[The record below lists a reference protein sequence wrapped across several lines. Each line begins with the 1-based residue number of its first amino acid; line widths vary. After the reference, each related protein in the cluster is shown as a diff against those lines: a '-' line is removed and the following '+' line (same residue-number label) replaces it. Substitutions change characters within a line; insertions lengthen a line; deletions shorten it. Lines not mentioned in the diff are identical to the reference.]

1 MKRHLLSALALTV
14 ALPLVAQT
22 AAPAAQAEA
31 EKIVAV
37 VNGEK
42 ITKEKL
48 DQLWFRVGAKMRKQY
63 EKTGGKQAFL
73 DNYIRKRLVLQE
85 ALKAGFDKRSNV
97 QMEMEAAKESAMFD
111 LYIRDVVAEEYV
123 NEDQVREYYEAH
135 KSDFAVKEK
144 AHVRHIV
151 ITAKDTGPIRRS
163 REQAMAI
170 IGNVMAELHPYRA
183 QAGFG
188 ARFAEAARKYSEDGV
203 REQGGDLGWVEKG
216 LLDPKFEEVAWA
228 LRPGTMSGI
237 VETPFGLHLIFLEG
251 KQGESTEAYNQAR
264 ADIREFLM
272 AQNAAKVMETV
283 NRLTGELRTNSKVS
297 VFPENL
303 E

>member
-22 AAPAAQAEA
+22 PAPAAQADA

-85 ALKAGFDKRSNV
+85 ALKAGFDKRTNV
-97 QMEMEAAKESAMFD
+97 QLEMEAAKESAMFD
-111 LYIRDVVAEEYV
+111 LYVRDVLAEEYV
-123 NEDQVREYYEAH
+123 SEDQVREYYESH

-144 AHVRHIV
+144 ARVCHIV
-151 ITAKDTGPIRRS
+151 ITAKDEGPIRRS
-163 REQAMAI
+163 REQAMSI
-170 IGNVMAELHPYRA
+170 IGNVMAELHPYRT

-237 VETPFGLHLIFLEG
+237 VETPFGLHLIYLEG
-251 KQGESTEAYNQAR
+251 KQGESTEAYKQAS

-283 NRLTGELRTNSKVS
+283 NRLTSELRLTSKVS
-297 VFPENL
+297 MFPENIN
-303 E
+303 